1 MNIKSGHRK
10 VDISIFSP
18 YFAFWKI
25 GRCNP
30 HINLELKNAKISK
43 VEKTNRFFI
52 FCPSQNFRNLS
63 FDAWKLNMVGETGS
77 SAGEGSR

>member
-1 MNIKSGHRK
+1 MNIKSGHKK

-18 YFAFWKI
+18 YFAFWT
-25 GRCNP
+25 NWTLQPP
-30 HINLELKNAKISK
+30 HKFIK

-63 FDAWKLNMVGETGS
+63 FDAWKLGMVGETGS